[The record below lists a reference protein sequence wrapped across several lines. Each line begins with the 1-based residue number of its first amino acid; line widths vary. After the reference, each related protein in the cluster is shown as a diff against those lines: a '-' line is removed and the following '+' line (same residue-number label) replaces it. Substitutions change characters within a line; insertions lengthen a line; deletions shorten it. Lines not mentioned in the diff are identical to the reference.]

1 MKKIPMFPSF
11 SMMLL
16 SLAQNVMS
24 KEECY
29 IKTNGCSVPGG
40 LPFFYKTTFTPACVK
55 HDVCYSCGQRF
66 GWNRSGCDNTFKQ
79 DMYRLCEKQFSRLIS
94 WPTKYERCKFF
105 ADLYY
110 KAVRTAGSLY
120 WSNPSEDWC
129 KNVCTEALGDPSKP
143 LDV

>member
-1 MKKIPMFPSF
+1 MSSFKITST
-11 SMMLL
+11 
-16 SLAQNVMS
+16 Q
-24 KEECY
+24 
-29 IKTNGCSVPGG
+29 
-40 LPFFYKTTFTPACVK
+40 
-55 HDVCYSCGQRF
+55 GQRF

-120 WSNPSEDWC
+120 WSNPSEGWC

-143 LDV
+143 LDVKMTPKMTNISVNSSHPHVKLEILVEN

>member
-1 MKKIPMFPSF
+1 MSSF
-11 SMMLL
+11 
-16 SLAQNVMS
+16 
-24 KEECY
+24 K
-29 IKTNGCSVPGG
+29 
-40 LPFFYKTTFTPACVK
+40 FT
-55 HDVCYSCGQRF
+55 STQGQRF

-120 WSNPSEDWC
+120 WANPSEGWC
-129 KNVCTEALGDPSKP
+129 KKICTEALGDPSKP

>member
-1 MKKIPMFPSF
+1 MKRLPGWLLKGSVHTNLVVSKMSGFVSTCG
-11 SMMLL
+11 L
-16 SLAQNVMS
+16 SLLLAGPSIFMTLKRSLNMS
-24 KEECY
+24 SF
-29 IKTNGCSVPGG
+29 IIMSTQ
-40 LPFFYKTTFTPACVK
+40 
-55 HDVCYSCGQRF
+55 GQRF

-120 WSNPSEDWC
+120 WSNPSEGWC